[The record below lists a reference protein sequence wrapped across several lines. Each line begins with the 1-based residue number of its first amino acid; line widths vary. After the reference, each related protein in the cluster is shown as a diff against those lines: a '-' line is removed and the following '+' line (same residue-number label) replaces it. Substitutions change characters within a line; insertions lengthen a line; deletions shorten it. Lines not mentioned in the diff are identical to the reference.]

1 MKYRGSAPPSAEV
14 ICPPK
19 ETAAVYSTLGVF
31 AVLLALATFRHEMYL
46 DEVHPWLITRHSRDI
61 LDLLHHLRYEG
72 HPALLYFLIYPLSH
86 ISNQV
91 AWIKVPNCLF
101 ALLMGWLILTERRI
115 EFIIR
120 VLILFSVPVFFEMGV
135 VARNYAL
142 AGALLIAASRCLLRD
157 RPWHWLAMA
166 CLVLAINSHFLAI
179 PVALGIFVWL
189 YWLAPAPS
197 WRAAAGRLT
206 ESRFWISC
214 ALLSAALIAC
224 YFTLR
229 PAADAYVQEYQYPG
243 VTGLG
248 YLTLGIG
255 KLWHQFLPV
264 PLGMFSASTQELLA
278 PLRRPSLL
286 ALSLTIALWL
296 LVVSALPTRRSRWF
310 MLSTPPLWMAAA
322 WFAVHVPTAFHAT
335 FIAVIFV
342 IALFLNSAQPA
353 ERAWLPQRFAA
364 PVLVIILSI
373 QMVACG
379 FIVLVGVLQPFSA
392 AKATA
397 QWLKSAG
404 LASRPLVI
412 QPDSSG
418 PAILAYANI
427 ASAYFPS
434 CRCMGSFVVLNG
446 DRIRDREVTLEEMQA
461 LAHEFG
467 AAPVVISR
475 WQLQEQ
481 ALRRLQLRL
490 VYVSP
495 HGWGTSGENVF
506 VYDSSN
512 PIATEASRGQR

>member
-1 MKYRGSAPPSAEV
+1 M
-14 ICPPK
+14 
-19 ETAAVYSTLGVF
+19 F

-101 ALLMGWLILTERRI
+101 ALLMGWLILTERRT

-157 RPWHWLAMA
+157 RPRHWLAMVFLA
-166 CLVLAINSHFLAI
+166 LAINSHFLAI

-189 YWLAPAPS
+189 YWLAPTPS

-264 PLGMFSASTQELLA
+264 PLGMFSALNSRIACAFAPAIAARVEPYDRSLA
-278 PLRRPSLL
+278 PGCLG
-286 ALSLTIALWL
+286 IA
-296 LVVSALPTRRSRWF
+296 
-310 MLSTPPLWMAAA
+310 
-322 WFAVHVPTAFHAT
+322 HTA
-335 FIAVIFV
+335 
-342 IALFLNSAQPA
+342 
-353 ERAWLPQRFAA
+353 E
-364 PVLVIILSI
+364 
-373 QMVACG
+373 QMVHALHSPALDGGCVVRRACPYRLPRDLHRCHIRH
-379 FIVLVGVLQPFSA
+379 FIVLEFRGRCGALMA
-392 AKATA
+392 A
-397 QWLKSAG
+397 
-404 LASRPLVI
+404 
-412 QPDSSG
+412 
-418 PAILAYANI
+418 
-427 ASAYFPS
+427 
-434 CRCMGSFVVLNG
+434 
-446 DRIRDREVTLEEMQA
+446 
-461 LAHEFG
+461 
-467 AAPVVISR
+467 
-475 WQLQEQ
+475 
-481 ALRRLQLRL
+481 
-490 VYVSP
+490 
-495 HGWGTSGENVF
+495 
-506 VYDSSN
+506 
-512 PIATEASRGQR
+512 